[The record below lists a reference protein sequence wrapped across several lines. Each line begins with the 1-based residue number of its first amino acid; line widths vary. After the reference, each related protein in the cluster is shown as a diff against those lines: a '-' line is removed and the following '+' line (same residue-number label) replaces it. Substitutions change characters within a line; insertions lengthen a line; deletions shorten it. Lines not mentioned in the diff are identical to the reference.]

1 MIYIETV
8 RQSLEKEHGKDI
20 KERQFLNLD
29 DMYEFIC
36 ENNIKREDIIT
47 WITTNLQNGNF
58 QIYKLFYK

>member
-1 MIYIETV
+1 METI
-8 RQSLEKEHGKDI
+8 RESLEKEHGKDI

-29 DMYEFIC
+29 DMQEFIR

-47 WITTNLQNGNF
+47 WITANLQNGNF

>member
-29 DMYEFIC
+29 DMKEFIRN
-36 ENNIKREDIIT
+36 NNIKREDIIT

>member
-1 MIYIETV
+1 METI

-29 DMYEFIC
+29 EMKEFIR
-36 ENNIKREDIIT
+36 ENNTKREEIKT

-58 QIYKLFYK
+58 QIYKLYYK